1 MERTDYQSMHRV
13 STKVAAAE
21 LNLSVDSLQYLMQ
34 QNRLPI
40 GFAAKKPNAVRFS
53 YFIFRESLD
62 SYKESLKNGTVL
74 TGMFAAK
81 ID

>member
-1 MERTDYQSMHRV
+1 MDKMNYKSMHRV
-13 STKVAAAE
+13 STKVAAEE

-62 SYKESLKNGTVL
+62 SYKEALKNGTVL
-74 TGMFAAK
+74 MGMFEAK